1 MLWIFWHV
9 IAGHARSHRLRTTVQ
24 VLAIAV
30 GVALGYAVGLINTA
44 ALGEFNAAIRE
55 VNGTADA
62 AIEGPRSG
70 FDEALYAT
78 VASHPDVT
86 LASPVLATEVL
97 AFAPDDRTALRPVRL
112 TILGLDALRAGWV
125 MPTLLPGPGNDGGRT
140 AGADDD
146 AAPAEEGNSRFALFA
161 DGIFLS
167 PAALER
173 LGLAAGDTL
182 RVQSGDRQA
191 QLRVR
196 GSLPAVRPG
205 SLLGV
210 MDLGF
215 AQWRLDR
222 LGLLTRI
229 DLRLAP
235 GVTAPVL
242 AARLP
247 LPPGLAV
254 TGPATGEQ
262 RLAALSRA
270 YRVNLNVLALVAL
283 FTGSFLV
290 FSLQAQATLARR
302 SQLAYL
308 RVAGVTGRDL
318 ARLLQG
324 EALALGLAGSLLG
337 LLLGALLARTVL
349 AAVGGDLG
357 GGYFGVRP
365 PVLIGS
371 PLTAAAYGALGV
383 LAALAGGLAPAREA
397 ARTAP
402 APALRAGAEED
413 ALRPL
418 GRALPGVLALGAAL
432 ILVGLPPVAG
442 LPLAAYAAIACT
454 LVGVIALQPRVAR
467 LIFAPLAAGLRRS
480 AAGVRFPL
488 LLLAASRLARAPGGA
503 SIAMAGI
510 VASFGLMVAMATMVT
525 SFRASLTDWLD
536 KVLPADV
543 YVRIGQ
549 ATTDTHFAAADL
561 LALESHPAV
570 SRAEFSRATSVQLAP
585 DRAPVAIVARSV
597 PVERAG
603 EVLPL
608 VGAAYVP
615 PPGAAPP
622 AWVSEAMVD
631 LYGAGPGGILE
642 LPLAGR
648 LQRFTV
654 AGVWRDYGR
663 QFGSVALQGD
673 IWERLTGDRSR
684 TDAALWL
691 RPGADPEAV
700 IRDLRASL
708 PSGEAVEYSARGPL
722 RALSLR
728 IFDRSFAVTYL
739 LEIAAIV
746 IGMVGVAACFA
757 AQAIARTREF
767 GMLRHLGVTRGQVL
781 GILAL
786 EGALATVNAL
796 LVGLATGLVIAL
808 VLIHV
813 VNRQSF
819 HWTMDFAAPAGLIIG
834 LMAAL
839 LTCATLTAAAAGRR
853 AVGTSPLRA
862 VHEDW

>member
-1 MLWIFWHV
+1 MAWLFWHV
-9 IAGHARSHRLRTTVQ
+9 IAGHARLHRLRTAVQ

-70 FDEALYAT
+70 FDEQLYAE
-78 VASHPDVT
+78 VARHPDVI
-86 LASPVLATEVL
+86 LASPVLATEVP
-97 AFAPDDRTALRPVRL
+97 AWTDDTDRPVRL
-112 TILGLDALRAGWV
+112 TILGVDALRAGWV
-125 MPTLLPGPGNDGGRT
+125 TPNLLPGPGSEP
-140 AGADDD
+140 DD
-146 AAPAEEGNSRFALFA
+146 ASDDTGNASRFALFA

-167 PAALER
+167 PAALAR
-173 LGLAAGDTL
+173 LGLRAGDTL
-182 RVQSGDRQA
+182 MVRASDQPVP
-191 QLRVR
+191 LVVR
-196 GSLPAVRPG
+196 GTLPAVRPG

-235 GVTAPVL
+235 GVSAEQL

-254 TGPATGEQ
+254 VGPDSGEQ
-262 RLAALSRA
+262 RLATLSRA

-308 RVAGVTGRDL
+308 RVAGVTGRNL
-318 ARLLQG
+318 GHLLLG
-324 EALALGLAGSLLG
+324 EALLLGVVGSALGLIVGG
-337 LLLGALLARTVL
+337 VLARTVL
-349 AAVGGDLG
+349 AAIGGDLG
-357 GGYFGVRP
+357 GGYFGMQQP
-365 PVLIGS
+365 ALPWS
-371 PLTAAAYGALGV
+371 PLTALAYGSLGV

-397 ARTAP
+397 ARTQP

-413 ALRPL
+413 ALEPL
-418 GRALPGVLALGAAL
+418 GRALPGLLALGAAL
-432 ILVGLPPVAG
+432 VLVWLPPVAG
-442 LPLAAYAAIACT
+442 LPLAAYAAIGCT
-454 LVGVIALQPRVAR
+454 LVGVIALQPRFAR
-467 LIFAPLAAGLRRS
+467 LIFTPLAALLRRS
-480 AAGVRFPL
+480 ALGVRWPM
-488 LLLAASRLARAPGGA
+488 LLLATNRLARAPGGA
-503 SIAMAGI
+503 AIAMAGI
-510 VASFGLMVAMATMVT
+510 VASFGLMVAMGTMVT
-525 SFRASLTDWLD
+525 SFRGSLTDWLD

-543 YVRIGQ
+543 YVRIGTGSS
-549 ATTDTHFAAADL
+549 ATHFSPADL
-561 LALESHPAV
+561 AALASHPAV
-570 SRAEFSRATSVQLAP
+570 HLAEFSRATSVQLAP
-585 DRAPVAIVARSV
+585 DRAPVAIIARDI

-608 VGAAYVP
+608 VGAALLP
-615 PPGAAPP
+615 DDDAPPP
-622 AWVSEAMVD
+622 AWVSEAMLD
-631 LYGAGPGGILE
+631 LYGARPGHVLE
-642 LPLAGR
+642 LPLAGQM
-648 LQRFTV
+648 QRFTV

-663 QFGSVALQGD
+663 QFGSVALRTSD
-673 IWERLTGDRSR
+673 YERLTSDLTR

-691 RPGADPEAV
+691 VPGADPEDV
-700 IRDLRASL
+700 IRELKADTGA
-708 PSGEAVEYSARGPL
+708 AQAMEYSARGPL

-728 IFDRSFAVTYL
+728 VFDRSFAVTYL
-739 LEIAAIV
+739 LEIAAIL
-746 IGMVGVAACFA
+746 IGMVGVAASFA

-767 GMLRHLGVTRGQVL
+767 GMLRHLGVTRSQVL
-781 GILAL
+781 RILAL

-796 LVGLATGLVIAL
+796 LVGLITGLGIAL

-819 HWTMDFAAPAGLIIG
+819 HWSMDFAAPTGLIIG

-839 LTCATLTAAAAGRR
+839 LACATLTAAAAGRR